1 MKARVEMEV
10 KLEKQQLEMDK
21 LRDET
26 VEAKMQALK
35 AETETKVEAAKAETE
50 RRIRDEMAAPAVS
63 EQQLEAVQVRLEAL
77 HASKMLSDDEFFALE
92 DLCADAAELT
102 LETVTK
108 EMTTMMEP
116 VAKLHK
122 LVLLSEKMASDAG
135 FGRQV
140 RRKFV

>member
-1 MKARVEMEV
+1 MARSYTI
-10 KLEKQQLEMDK
+10 KG
-21 LRDET
+21 
-26 VEAKMQALK
+26 
-35 AETETKVEAAKAETE
+35 AAKSEG
-50 RRIRDEMAAPAVS
+50 APGGIDYAS
-63 EQQLEAVQVRLEAL
+63 LLNEQQLEAVQVRLEAL

-92 DLCADAAELT
+92 DLCAELT